1 MKHMSF
7 QIVCRADLQP
17 QRHTNVQMFNMKT
30 PFARRLRLAGA
41 MGLLA
46 AAILLLPIKGDP
58 VDPFGYIST
67 WAADA
72 GGDHGGA
79 RDQVNLNANTTYTS
93 YATDPVAPVT
103 PCQSCYGGSGTDA
116 QNLGSYEY
124 GHSVPCK
131 SCSSGATGK

>member
-17 QRHTNVQMFNMKT
+17 QRHTNLPKT
-30 PFARRLRLAGA
+30 PFARRLRLTGA

-46 AAILLLPIKGDP
+46 GAILLLPIKGDP
-58 VDPFGYIST
+58 VDPFGYVST
-67 WAADA
+67 WAAGA

-103 PCQSCYGGSGTDA
+103 PCQSCYGGSGTA
-116 QNLGSYEY
+116 
-124 GHSVPCK
+124 VPGLIADPPRLCL
-131 SCSSGATGK
+131 CRGRLHR